1 MNGSRKAAQPG
12 LRRMSSKVFDGAK
25 KVLMIR
31 AGSDKRG
38 AVSAGIGGMAVLI
51 AFLDEDVGNSV
62 SDCSRSDEHLP
73 AKSDGNAATLQAAAP
88 GAGQICRKYARARR

>member
-1 MNGSRKAAQPG
+1 
-12 LRRMSSKVFDGAK
+12 
-25 KVLMIR
+25 MIR

-88 GAGQICRKYARARR
+88 GAGFLYLLPGECPACESGGQQLTIA